1 MDLGE
6 KRNSLERSIPE
17 GAIAGMN
24 NLKDGLQER
33 MNLHSIL
40 RTDLSSIW
48 CSVCRLLCLVLS
60 GPGQCWHYHYLT
72 RSISTWYQGLISAVK
87 FLYKLCKKNSLS
99 EKNLCTSTST
109 LLPSLSLEVWTGNI
123 WRKDFHKKQRS
134 EECQSEEM
142 KKVKKIGQK

>member
-1 MDLGE
+1 MWTKKDDISWELAHQVKRFETFAMDLGE
-6 KRNSLERSIPE
+6 KRNSLEKSIPE

-48 CSVCRLLCLVLS
+48 RSVCRLLCLVLS

-72 RSISTWYQGLISAVK
+72 RSIST
-87 FLYKLCKKNSLS
+87 
-99 EKNLCTSTST
+99 
-109 LLPSLSLEVWTGNI
+109 
-123 WRKDFHKKQRS
+123 
-134 EECQSEEM
+134 
-142 KKVKKIGQK
+142 